1 MKKIIDGSKYDT
13 STAKCIGESS
23 NDCNRNDFNWC
34 EESLYRTKSGKY
46 FLHGRGGARSRYA
59 KSCGNNSWSGGSGI
73 EPMSRDAAMAWAEEN
88 LSVDDYEEIFGEVE
102 EGGEKEPMNLLVSP
116 QLKAKLWEIAEQNK
130 VPISALVEELL
141 AKAIGMN

>member
-1 MKKIIDGSKYDT
+1 
-13 STAKCIGESS
+13 
-23 NDCNRNDFNWC
+23 
-34 EESLYRTKSGKY
+34 
-46 FLHGRGGARSRYA
+46 
-59 KSCGNNSWSGGSGI
+59 
-73 EPMSRDAAMAWAEEN
+73 MSRDAAMAWAEEN